1 MFTCYSSSW
10 KELKVSL
17 ANPFIEYFIVD
28 FSEELNSLTQF
39 LNALHEEP
47 ESLTKEIEYEGT
59 DVLL

>member
-1 MFTCYSSSW
+1 MFACYSSSW

-17 ANPFIEYFIVD
+17 ANPIIEYFIVD

-39 LNALHEEP
+39 LNALYVEP
-47 ESLTKEIEYEGT
+47 ESLTEEIEYEGT